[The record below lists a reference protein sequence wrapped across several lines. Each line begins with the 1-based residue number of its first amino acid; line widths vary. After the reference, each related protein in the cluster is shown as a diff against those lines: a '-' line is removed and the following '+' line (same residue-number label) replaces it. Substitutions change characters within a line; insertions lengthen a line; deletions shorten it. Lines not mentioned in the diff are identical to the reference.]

1 MRVKVLTLMRGK
13 KIMSNTHLIQTIIEI
28 VLIALVIVSLVYE
41 PAIAK
46 WEEKQKQK
54 VMKAWKN
61 RKKFRGEG
69 TNEKAC

>member
-1 MRVKVLTLMRGK
+1 MKAKASMPMRGK
-13 KIMSNTHLIQTIIEI
+13 KIMSNTHLIQTIVEI
-28 VLIALVIVSLVYE
+28 VLIALVIVSLICE

-61 RKKFRGEG
+61 RKKYRGE
-69 TNEKAC
+69 N

>member
-1 MRVKVLTLMRGK
+1 MKAKASMPMRGK
-13 KIMSNTHLIQTIIEI
+13 KIMSNTHLIQTIVEM
-28 VLIALVIVSLVYE
+28 VLIALVIVSLICE

-61 RKKFRGEG
+61 RKKYRGEG

>member
-1 MRVKVLTLMRGK
+1 MKAKASMPMRGK
-13 KIMSNTHLIQTIIEI
+13 KIMSNTHLIQTIVEI
-28 VLIALVIVSLVYE
+28 VLIALVIVCLICE

-54 VMKAWKN
+54 VMKAWKS

>member
-1 MRVKVLTLMRGK
+1 
-13 KIMSNTHLIQTIIEI
+13 MSSTHLIQTIVEI
-28 VLIALVIVSLVYE
+28 VLIALVIVSLICE

-61 RKKFRGEG
+61 RKKFRGE
-69 TNEKAC
+69 N